1 MRRGGKSCTDID
13 RPDAHALIL
22 SDEGRDSYVD
32 VRRIFHLFVPRAI
45 TNLETSAR
53 RGPYRACEVASP
65 ITSDRVIVPQYSI
78 AQPYTTTRC
87 TEQKVDSNYFVQAVG
102 PGCRSRCRGSGQ
114 TS

>member
-13 RPDAHALIL
+13 RPDAHALTL

-53 RGPYRACEVASP
+53 RDHIGRA
-65 ITSDRVIVPQYSI
+65 
-78 AQPYTTTRC
+78 
-87 TEQKVDSNYFVQAVG
+87 KLHL
-102 PGCRSRCRGSGQ
+102 RSRPIES
-114 TS
+114 